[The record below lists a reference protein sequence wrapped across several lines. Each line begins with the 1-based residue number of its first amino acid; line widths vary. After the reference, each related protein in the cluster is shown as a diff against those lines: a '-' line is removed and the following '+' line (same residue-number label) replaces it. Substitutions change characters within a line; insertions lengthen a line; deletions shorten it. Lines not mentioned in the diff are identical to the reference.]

1 MNAVIANLPWA
12 TTCIAAAFAVALSLH
27 WRRRRQPHLAWW
39 AAGVVFFGAGTLI
52 EGVTA
57 LNGWREPLFRLWY
70 IFGALLGAAPL
81 AQGTA
86 YLLLP
91 RRKANQL
98 AAFLAILAAAAVV
111 CAWLSPIDPRVV
123 NPQVLSAEI
132 LKWQWV
138 RLFSPALNL
147 YALWFLVGGAAWS
160 AWQYRRK
167 QASQARFLG
176 NSLIAV
182 GALLP
187 GIGGSFARFGGIA
200 VLYVTEFVGLALLAV
215 GYAIIRRDPGESIQ
229 ASQQMR

>member
-1 MNAVIANLPWA
+1 MNRLIANLPWA
-12 TTCIAAAFAVALSLH
+12 TTLLAAAFTVALFSH
-27 WRRRRQPHLAWW
+27 WQRRRQPHVAWW
-39 AAGVVFFGAGTLI
+39 TLGVACFGAGTLI
-52 EGVTA
+52 EGLTSLV
-57 LNGWREPLFRLWY
+57 GWREPLFRLWY

-91 RRKANQL
+91 RRTANQL
-98 AAFLAILAAAAVV
+98 AAFFAVLAAAAAA
-111 CAWLSPIDPRVV
+111 CAWLSPIDPNVV
-123 NPQVLSAEI
+123 NPQKLTASI

-160 AWQYRRK
+160 AWQYRKK
-167 QASQARFLG
+167 QGSQARFFG

-187 GIGGSFARFGGIA
+187 GVGGSFARFGNIA
-200 VLYVTEFVGLALLAV
+200 VLYVTEFVGLALIAT
-215 GYAIIRRDPGESIQ
+215 GYAIIRRDPGESIHS
-229 ASQQMR
+229 SQHTH